1 MRTSISQNNRNSNL
15 IFFLSEMKFVH
26 SSQRFYTSKR
36 AFCLHFGSIMAS
48 SFSAPDF
55 FPFTLIFFP
64 ISAANRRLW
73 WTYTANTYDPPLV
86 HEILQYSHTRF
97 LERTTWFSFSQFHL
111 SAIFPWIVYTRG
123 VFAMQKSRSVLAG
136 YFFRPLL
143 LSPTIRW
150 WLKIAKKIIDPLVI
164 DWPTEVESFVSA
176 DNGQLVGGISEKV
189 I

>member
-1 MRTSISQNNRNSNL
+1 
-15 IFFLSEMKFVH
+15 
-26 SSQRFYTSKR
+26 
-36 AFCLHFGSIMAS
+36 
-48 SFSAPDF
+48 
-55 FPFTLIFFP
+55 
-64 ISAANRRLW
+64 
-73 WTYTANTYDPPLV
+73 
-86 HEILQYSHTRF
+86 
-97 LERTTWFSFSQFHL
+97 
-111 SAIFPWIVYTRG
+111 
-123 VFAMQKSRSVLAG
+123 MQKSRSVLAG